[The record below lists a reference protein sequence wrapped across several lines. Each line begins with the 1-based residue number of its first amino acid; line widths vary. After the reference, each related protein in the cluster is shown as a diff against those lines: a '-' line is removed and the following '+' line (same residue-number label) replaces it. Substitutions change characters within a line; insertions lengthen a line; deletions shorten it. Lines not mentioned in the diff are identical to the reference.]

1 MTLQGRFKLFQPTAS
16 FRAKLVILLYWNR
29 AGKEVLNE
37 LSIVIFIVKDSLDCF
52 KVGMK
57 SASGSWERQSIP
69 HAVGLGRKMDQRCDL
84 GSNDRRLGEYLG
96 TRDGYHNFR
105 TEGEAL
111 LETSRAAVETE
122 SKQHNPPQGGRDP
135 SPTNGLEPEV
145 APPRTTSPG
154 AGQLEGFPAAPITRQ
169 KGAAQLLKR
178 EKFMATSE
186 PKS

>member
-1 MTLQGRFKLFQPTAS
+1 MKNCTEHGTIKKKKERQNKKKEKGTSQVSTMTLQGRFKLFQPTAS

-96 TRDGYHNFR
+96 TRDGVRRNLR
-105 TEGEAL
+105 PL
-111 LETSRAAVETE
+111 C
-122 SKQHNPPQGGRDP
+122 PQSQGNTFIGVNSSVKVP
-135 SPTNGLEPEV
+135 
-145 APPRTTSPG
+145 
-154 AGQLEGFPAAPITRQ
+154 
-169 KGAAQLLKR
+169 
-178 EKFMATSE
+178 
-186 PKS
+186 